1 MLKIVGKELL
11 PIQETGSETFTPE
24 VGVDCA
30 RRHIFQFIKV
40 MKKTFLFCKVE
51 VKAHAN

>member
-11 PIQETGSETFTPE
+11 PIQETGSE

-40 MKKTFLFCKVE
+40 IKKTFLFCKVE